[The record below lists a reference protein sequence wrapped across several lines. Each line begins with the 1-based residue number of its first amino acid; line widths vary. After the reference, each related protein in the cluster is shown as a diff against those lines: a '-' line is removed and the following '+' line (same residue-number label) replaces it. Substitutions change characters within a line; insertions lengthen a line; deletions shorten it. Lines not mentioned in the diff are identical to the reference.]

1 MLWADSGKTGVS
13 PSLYKG
19 LSKKEGFILWFIV
32 SSNSIKM
39 MRDESTHMQKRQP
52 DIVWGTLMA
61 ETLLAVRLWQGEGLG
76 YPGIFVYLA
85 MGIMAGAVFY
95 NKIAHTDFFTV
106 AHGGV
111 VLLIVGYVVTT
122 YTALLFAVYSTGF
135 IEPPFMGELYW
146 IWELLPQTLVMTS
159 GALCMLS
166 YAARAQTYADK
177 AIQEEDLTV
186 RHGFPLLL
194 LAGFCQSSSQI
205 FPEHLSLGYNLISTL
220 VALVAALVL
229 LHCGSPQTDN
239 AAASPSEENLGSES
253 DAAQIQTAV
262 AEGTSTKKE
271 IIAKAYALEQG
282 FLRADKLATQRAV
295 YMGLFACGLFI
306 WNVMTRVV
314 SMYMVGIIACAL
326 LVLLLILLVLSL
338 WGLVKDPTSPAEDD
352 QLEER
357 LIAVRSLCVEAGLSD
372 RETAVVELMLKGRT
386 SADSAKDLG
395 ISASTVRTYLRRSY
409 KKLGV
414 VDGQELMSQLNWA
427 DDSTGARG
435 EDETQANEN
444 HSFQNI
450 DSLADVSQG
459 EWGLSE
465 QLEWMQRLS
474 LPSWLHLPRSLEL
487 CGPISLI
494 YLLLLPIGATNQL
507 WGSGRHIVLGVAL
520 AFVVCGALR
529 LYAEFHQTEEK
540 DEEDAVAF
548 SGIEKFLL
556 VVGIVFMVGICVKY
570 TQTYIR
576 VEDDGFL
583 DYAALGYLLAYVG
596 LTSCIFLCIRA
607 AIHTSRAGEFI
618 QAVAVAAGMM
628 AFSLFGDIT
637 WLIAIAVSVAFTAL
651 FVVDTTWIVSDGN
664 TFGLK
669 GECSQRMSQLQTG
682 AMHVAT
688 IGAVERIS
696 LCLLA
701 GALGFVFE
709 ESWRIHTLLCALP
722 AFVPFI
728 ATLVFLS
735 GFILIKHR
743 IARHLIP
750 VSIVCVSGMLLIA
763 QQGIWNICPYIIFAC
778 CPLVVAAVFVH
789 YPWLSSILEELS
801 PVNGLSS
808 VLHIASVCLICF
820 GVGAVFG
827 SIAVDKYATLLI
839 ANSYYFEWLGG
850 PTILRQI
857 FLFCSGMGSV
867 LACAAAIFCYVQISG
882 RISSYEL
889 SDKLP
894 QSLDERILYLF
905 ASRGLSEIQAQSLLG
920 VMRGRTTREIASHL
934 GYSSSSISAAR
945 SSGYK
950 ILGISSRDKL
960 VDFVSHGLGM

>member
-1 MLWADSGKTGVS
+1 
-13 PSLYKG
+13 
-19 LSKKEGFILWFIV
+19 
-32 SSNSIKM
+32 
-39 MRDESTHMQKRQP
+39 MRRRQP
-52 DIVWGTLMA
+52 DIAWGALMA
-61 ETLLAVRLWQGEGLG
+61 ETLLTTRLWQGDGLG
-76 YPGIFVYLA
+76 YPGIFAYLA
-85 MGIMAGAVFY
+85 MGIIAGAVFY
-95 NKIAHTDFFTV
+95 NKIAQTDFFTV
-106 AHGGV
+106 AHGDV
-111 VLLIVGYVVTT
+111 VLLVSGYVVTT
-122 YTALLFAVYSTGF
+122 YTALFFAIYSTGF
-135 IEPPFMGELYW
+135 IELPFMGELYW
-146 IWELLPQTLVMTS
+146 VWELLPQTLIIIS
-159 GALCMLS
+159 GALCTMS
-166 YAARAQTYADK
+166 FAARAQTYADK

-186 RHGFPLLL
+186 RYGFSLLL
-194 LAGFCQSSSQI
+194 LAGFCQSVSQI
-205 FPEHLSLGYNLISTL
+205 FPEHLSLGYNLISTGIVL
-220 VALVAALVL
+220 VATLVL
-229 LHCGSPQTDN
+229 LYCGTPQIDDIACEEDSGTD
-239 AAASPSEENLGSES
+239 GES
-253 DAAQIQTAV
+253 AKIQTTA
-262 AEGTSTKKE
+262 AERIPTKE
-271 IIAKAYALEQG
+271 EMIAKAHALEEG
-282 FLRADKLATQRAV
+282 FLQADKLATQRAV

-306 WNVMTRVV
+306 WNVVTRVV
-314 SMYMVGIIACAL
+314 SMFAVGVIACML
-326 LVLLLILLVLSL
+326 LALLLILLALSL
-338 WGLVKDPTSPAEDD
+338 WGMKKDSIAPTEDNQLKKKLAE
-352 QLEER
+352 LR
-357 LIAVRSLCVEAGLSD
+357 TLCVEADLSD
-372 RETAVVELMLKGRT
+372 RETAAVELMLKGKT
-386 SADSAKDLG
+386 SADSAEELG

-427 DDSTGARG
+427 DDSTSARS
-435 EDETQANEN
+435 EEEPQANEN

-459 EWGLSE
+459 EWGLSG

-474 LPSWLHLPRSLEL
+474 LPSWLHLPRCLEL

-576 VEDDGFL
+576 VKDDGLL
-583 DYAALGYLLAYVG
+583 DFAALGYLLAYFS

-607 AIHTSRAGEFI
+607 AIHTSRACEFI
-618 QAVAVAAGMM
+618 QAIAVAAGMM

-637 WLIAIAVSVAFTAL
+637 WLIAIAVSAAFTAL

-664 TFGLK
+664 TYELK

-688 IGAVERIS
+688 IGAAERIS

-701 GALGFVFE
+701 CALGFVFE

-743 IARHLIP
+743 IARLLIP

-763 QQGIWNICPYIIFAC
+763 QQGIWNICPYIIFAW
-778 CPLVVAAVFVH
+778 CPMVVAAVFVH

-808 VLHIASVCLICF
+808 VRHIASVCLICF

-889 SDKLP
+889 TDKLP

-920 VMRGRTTREIASHL
+920 VIRGRTTREIASHL